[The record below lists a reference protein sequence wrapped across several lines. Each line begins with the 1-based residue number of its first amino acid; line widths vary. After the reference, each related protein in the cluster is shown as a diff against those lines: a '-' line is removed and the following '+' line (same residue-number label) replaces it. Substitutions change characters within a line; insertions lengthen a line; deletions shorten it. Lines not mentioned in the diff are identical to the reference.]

1 MRPGEATG
9 LASLSL
15 SLSRQ
20 ILFPPKIFREL
31 ITRFAS
37 DRRRLPVR
45 YARTRYRCKVV
56 PPILFLNTRV
66 SGHGKPR
73 RVCVFSNRDA
83 NFLRVNTYRGLAAF
97 YFKRELR
104 NRSIFDV
111 SCPQEGKKHF
121 EIITKRNI

>member
-1 MRPGEATG
+1 MRAVEATG
-9 LASLSL
+9 LASLPLSL
-15 SLSRQ
+15 SLSWQ

-45 YARTRYRCKVV
+45 YTRTMYRCKTV

-73 RVCVFSNRDA
+73 RISVFSNRAVD
-83 NFLRVNTYRGLAAF
+83 FLRVNIYDLHRELAAF
-97 YFKRELR
+97 YFKCELR
-104 NRSIFDV
+104 NRLIFEV
-111 SCPQEGKKHF
+111 SRLQKDKKHF
-121 EIITKRNI
+121 VR